1 MGSCCQL
8 KSGRV
13 WNAAQSMQFLRCFDA
28 DKDEHPVRW
37 LLEQVQTPGT
47 MDAVQI
53 WLDSIVAMVHPS
65 AVQMP
70 VSCKF
75 MLSRLGIKR

>member
-37 LLEQVQTPGT
+37 LL
-47 MDAVQI
+47 
-53 WLDSIVAMVHPS
+53 
-65 AVQMP
+65 VQMP

-75 MLSRLGIKR
+75 MLSRLGIKS